1 MAAPTRAQLESLKRS
16 ALQQKCKELGIKANS
31 KSEVLIDL
39 ILAHYQSQHSQ
50 PAGSSKPSTSTKR
63 KAAPTTV
70 DEDLVDDEQI
80 ASTDNHV
87 SARLRQS
94 TRRRGAHDPALP
106 PAKTRRVGTR
116 TRVKVEPAESTA
128 LVSAPVLA
136 SPRRV
141 VEVVLESPRRLAKGK
156 GKQKAVST
164 KRTRAQ
170 MDEEEGNTDVEDIQM
185 PPPKKRMTA
194 ARPLEGYQ
202 TGATDIDTEAP
213 SAPSHPRAFI
223 HDTRLTDLELQLR
236 NVRKSGDDV
245 KRDLRILE
253 SFQATFREAFR
264 EDDPDSLNLHDS
276 MTLLAKLRD
285 ITPKLVAVS
294 SVDVGGIASRIEL
307 TEQTFVALEASYKR
321 DQSTIA
327 ELRERVREL
336 EEGKSVIGDLEV
348 VVRQLQMQINAI
360 PANLARS
367 APIEDSGTERVC
379 TIIRGPSCD
388 GVALASGSQSRP
400 ASRLSVPPEE
410 NARPPSQDQ
419 NQGRA
424 SSISRGPRPT
434 RPPLAEKEGIRVGQ
448 PDVEVE
454 TSDPRRSIRRLAES
468 SLWNTGDS
476 APPSRGQS
484 TTPSQR
490 EASSGNPTPSQGKG
504 KGRLLKNAAKVLDT
518 VEEVGDTS
526 QEQALA
532 IVAPTIVTSNLPAQ
546 QPPGANDASAS
557 ASTSTSST
565 SATTE
570 ETAPEQLPSPPPVPN
585 SFLAIQPPRSPAHF
599 FEVGHGDPSGS
610 PPSSV
615 TKSSSKAP
623 TVQGSSPTRSL
634 VPPKAMGN
642 GPIVQL
648 PFKLIASPTKSQDDL
663 TRPAAP
669 MGRVPKAPRSHQL
682 YGRRNGGLRKT
693 TSDAPVTAANVF
705 GFAWPG
711 ASSSTVSTTNGG
723 SSGAAPTQLDNPA
736 GFITPER
743 LGNNFNLFPSARFDF
758 GKTPGGL
765 AFKATGRPAPGTPVA
780 TTTLFGTEVA
790 RDDRFADLPY
800 DLDTSRNG
808 LSWEEPVLPPL
819 PTPLSRNTTGGETSV

>member
-50 PAGSSKPSTSTKR
+50 PAGSSKLSTSTKR
-63 KAAPTTV
+63 KAAPTAV
-70 DEDLVDDEQI
+70 DEDLVDDVQI
-80 ASTDNHV
+80 ASADNHV

-116 TRVKVEPAESTA
+116 TRVKVEPAESAA
-128 LVSAPVLA
+128 LFSAPVLS

-156 GKQKAVST
+156 GKQKAVSS

-170 MDEEEGNTDVEDIQM
+170 VDEEEGNTDVEDVQM
-185 PPPKKRMTA
+185 PPQKKQMTA
-194 ARPLEGYQ
+194 ARPLEAYQ
-202 TGATDIDTEAP
+202 TDATDVEPETTCALPLQSQADVDEVRI
-213 SAPSHPRAFI
+213 
-223 HDTRLTDLELQLR
+223 TDLEMQLR
-236 NVRKSGDDV
+236 NVRKGNDEV
-245 KRDLRILE
+245 KRGIRILQ
-253 SFQATFREAFR
+253 SFQATVREAFR
-264 EDDPDSLNLHDS
+264 EDDPDSLDLHDS

-294 SVDVGGIASRIEL
+294 GVDVDAMVSRLESAEQMATSLETIARENESRISEL
-307 TEQTFVALEASYKR
+307 KAR
-321 DQSTIA
+321 I
-327 ELRERVREL
+327 REL
-336 EEGKSVIGDLEV
+336 EDGKSAVGDLEMI
-348 VVRQLQMQINAI
+348 VRRLQAQVNAL
-360 PANLARS
+360 PAALLRG
-367 APIEDSGTERVC
+367 PPVEESGTERVYT
-379 TIIRGPSCD
+379 TIRAPSCD
-388 GVALASGSQSRP
+388 GTLFASGSQPRP
-400 ASRLSVPPEE
+400 LSRLSVPPEE

-424 SSISRGPRPT
+424 SSISRGPRST
-434 RPPLAEKEGIRVGQ
+434 RPPLAEKGGIRVGQ

-454 TSDPRRSIRRLAES
+454 TSDPRRSIRRLVES
-468 SLWNTGDS
+468 SLPSTGDS
-476 APPSRGQS
+476 VPPSRGQS
-484 TTPSQR
+484 TTPNQQ
-490 EASSGNPTPSQGKG
+490 EGSSRNPTPSQGKG
-504 KGRLLKNAAKVLDT
+504 KGKLVKNAARLLDT

-526 QEQALA
+526 QEQALV

-546 QPPGANDASAS
+546 EPDINGASAS
-557 ASTSTSST
+557 ASTSTTST
-565 SATTE
+565 SATTD
-570 ETAPEQLPSPPPVPN
+570 ETAPEQPPSPPPVLN
-585 SFLAIQPPRSPAHF
+585 SFLTIQPPRSPAHF

-610 PPSSV
+610 PPSSL

-634 VPPKAMGN
+634 VPPKAKGN

-682 YGRRNGGLRKT
+682 YGRRNGGLRKA

-808 LSWEEPVLPPL
+808 LSWEEPILPPL

>member
-50 PAGSSKPSTSTKR
+50 PAGSSKLSTSTKR

-80 ASTDNHV
+80 ASADNHV

-116 TRVKVEPAESTA
+116 TRVKVEPAESNL

-170 MDEEEGNTDVEDIQM
+170 VDEEEGNTDVEDVQM

-194 ARPLEGYQ
+194 VRPLEPYQ
-202 TGATDIDTEAP
+202 TGTTDIEAA
-213 SAPSHPRAFI
+213 APHLPPQSQVDVDDI
-223 HDTRLTDLELQLR
+223 RLTDLELQLR
-236 NVRKSGDDV
+236 NVRKSDDDV
-245 KRDLRILE
+245 KRDLRILQ
-253 SFQATFREAFR
+253 SFQATVREAFR

-294 SVDVGGIASRIEL
+294 GVDFDGFATRIQLVNQASI
-307 TEQTFVALEASYKR
+307 ALEASHKR
-321 DQSTIA
+321 DQSAIA
-327 ELRERVREL
+327 ELKERIREL
-336 EEGKSVIGDLEV
+336 EEGKSAVGDLEMI
-348 VVRQLQMQINAI
+348 VRQLQSQVNAL
-360 PANLARS
+360 PAALLRG
-367 APIEDSGTERVC
+367 APAEDSGTERVYT
-379 TIIRGPSCD
+379 TIRAPSCD
-388 GVALASGSQSRP
+388 GTLFASGSQPRP
-400 ASRLSVPPEE
+400 LSRLSVQPEE
-410 NARPPSQDQ
+410 NARLPSQDQ

-424 SSISRGPRPT
+424 SSISRGPRST

-454 TSDPRRSIRRLAES
+454 TSDPRRSIRRLVES
-468 SLWNTGDS
+468 SLPSTGDS
-476 APPSRGQS
+476 VPPSRGQS
-484 TTPSQR
+484 TTPNQQ
-490 EASSGNPTPSQGKG
+490 EGSSRNPTPSQGKG
-504 KGRLLKNAAKVLDT
+504 KGKLVKNAARVLDT

-546 QPPGANDASAS
+546 EPDVNGASAS
-557 ASTSTSST
+557 ASTSTTST
-565 SATTE
+565 SATTD
-570 ETAPEQLPSPPPVPN
+570 ETAPEQPPSPPPVLN
-585 SFLAIQPPRSPAHF
+585 SFLTIQPPRSPAHF
-599 FEVGHGDPSGS
+599 FGVGHGDPSGS
-610 PPSSV
+610 PPSSL

-634 VPPKAMGN
+634 VPPKAKGN